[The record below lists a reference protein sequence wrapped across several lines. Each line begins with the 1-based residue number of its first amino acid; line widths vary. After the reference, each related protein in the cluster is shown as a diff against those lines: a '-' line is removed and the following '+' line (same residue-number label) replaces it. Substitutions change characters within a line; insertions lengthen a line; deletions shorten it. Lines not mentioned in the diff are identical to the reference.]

1 MTALWSIPNM
11 VRHPNP
17 LVDRSSLYGKG
28 RIQMDC
34 ARDGG
39 GGIGYCI
46 FEE

>member
-11 VRHPNP
+11 VRHPDP
-17 LVDRSSLYGKG
+17 LVDRSSLYGEG
-28 RIQMDC
+28 RIQMAC